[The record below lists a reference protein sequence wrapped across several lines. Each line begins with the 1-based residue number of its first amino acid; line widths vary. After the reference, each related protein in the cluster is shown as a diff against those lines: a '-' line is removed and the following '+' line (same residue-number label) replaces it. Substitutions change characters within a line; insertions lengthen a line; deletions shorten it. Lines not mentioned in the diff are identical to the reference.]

1 MGNVTII
8 TNAIGRFAN
17 AMRLYG
23 EAFIRYRGLAAIDRE
38 EAIHNL
44 DRAFEQNL
52 ESFHTLYE
60 YRKGCLTFMLI
71 RIPVS

>member
-38 EAIHNL
+38 EALLNKSN
-44 DRAFEQNL
+44 F
-52 ESFHTLYE
+52 
-60 YRKGCLTFMLI
+60 C
-71 RIPVS
+71 

>member
-23 EAFIRYRGLAAIDRE
+23 EAFIRIEGWQQSTVKRLSTTSTEHLSKILRVFIRYMM
-38 EAIHNL
+38 
-44 DRAFEQNL
+44 
-52 ESFHTLYE
+52 

>member
-44 DRAFEQNL
+44 DRAFEQIL
-52 ESFHTLYE
+52 RVFIRYMM